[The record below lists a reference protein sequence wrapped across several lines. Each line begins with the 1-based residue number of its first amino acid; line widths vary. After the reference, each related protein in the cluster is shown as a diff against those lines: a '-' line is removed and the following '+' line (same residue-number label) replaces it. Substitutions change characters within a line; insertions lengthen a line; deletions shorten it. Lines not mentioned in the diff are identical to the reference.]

1 VQVYGLVNT
10 AVADLA
16 RTVGGEPAWQ
26 AICAHAQV
34 PPVAFVGM
42 TGYPDDVT
50 YRLVDGASAVLG
62 LTPEQVLVAFGR
74 HWVHYTA
81 EQGWGP
87 LLQAAGGSLPEVLG
101 GLDALHARVRLLMPD
116 LRPPSFRC
124 VELTPTTLRLDYWS
138 DRPGLAPM
146 VVGLV
151 EGLAELL
158 GGTATAVLVQA
169 AADGHDHD
177 TFAVEHAP
185 APP

>member
-1 VQVYGLVNT
+1 MYGLVNT

-16 RTVGGEPAWQ
+16 RTIGGEQAWQ
-26 AICAHAQV
+26 EICSHAQV

-50 YRLVDGASAVLG
+50 YRLIDGASAVLG
-62 LTPEQVLVAFGR
+62 LAPEQVLTAFGR
-74 HWVHYTA
+74 YWVRYTA
-81 EQGWGP
+81 QQGWGP
-87 LLQAAGGSLPEVLG
+87 LLQAAGETLPEVLG
-101 GLDALHARVRLLMPD
+101 GLDALHARVRLLMPE

-124 VELTPTTLRLDYWS
+124 VELSPTVLRLDYWS
-138 DRPGLAPM
+138 ERPGLAPM

-158 GGTATAVLVQA
+158 GGSATITHVQA

-177 TFAVEHAP
+177 SFTVVHSP
-185 APP
+185 AST